1 MVAITALRLSAGRE
15 RVEFIMDAIARTMT
29 GVHQS
34 SSGPPGDTWLEIT
47 DSEPAIDDAYRWA
60 VQPDCGAVV
69 LFSGTARDHSSGR
82 SGVTQLAYEAYEEH
96 LIARFEGLVDEIRD
110 RWPDVRRV
118 GIMHRVGEV
127 PIGESTVVVVTSSPH
142 RDVAFETARYG
153 IDRLKATAP
162 IWKREV
168 WSEGQSWGLDAR
180 EIDDVGLA
188 APRPTHRGDDAS

>member
-1 MVAITALRLSAGRE
+1 
-15 RVEFIMDAIARTMT
+15 MT
-29 GVHQS
+29 DVQQQS
-34 SSGPPGDTWLEIT
+34 STGPASDTWLAIT
-47 DSEPAIDDAYRWA
+47 ESEPLIEEAYRWA
-60 VQPDCGAVV
+60 VQPDCGAAV
-69 LFSGTARDHSSGR
+69 LFSGTARDHSNGR
-82 SGVTQLAYEAYEEH
+82 PDVTKLAYEAYEEH
-96 LIARFEGLVDEIRD
+96 LLDRFKGLVDEIRD

-168 WSEGQSWGLDAR
+168 WSEGESWGLDAR
-180 EIDDVGLA
+180 EIDDVGLS
-188 APRPTHRGDDAS
+188 APTAGGVLGDAS